1 MNLVKQKLKA
11 SGIHFIIS
19 LFFISISLL
28 LALKFWYPAPFFEI
42 SGLDHIILI
51 LITVDVILGPLLT
64 LVVFKPKKP
73 SLKIDLT
80 IIGLVQIVAFC
91 YGFYTIYSA
100 HPLYIAFAGDRFTPI
115 NTNEVDPAKAKYPEL
130 KKSKLTGPTLVYV
143 QKPSDPSEVSRLTME
158 VLSGKPDL
166 DTRPEYY
173 EPFKKFTDT
182 MLTKS
187 INPEVFQRNNNNKQQ
202 LNNFLAKHGKQA
214 TDYVFLALSGKE
226 RDVLWAF
233 NSQSW
238 EPIDI
243 IDINPFGI

>member
-19 LFFISISLL
+19 LSFISISLL

-130 KKSKLTGPTLVYV
+130 KKSKLTGPELVYV
-143 QKPSDPSEVSRLTME
+143 QKPADPAEMSRVTME

-166 DTRPEYY
+166 DARPEYY

-182 MLTKS
+182 ILTKS
-187 INPEVFQRNNNNKQQ
+187 ISPEKIQANDKNKQQ
-202 LNNFLAKHGKQA
+202 LENFLAQYGKTA
-214 TDYVFLALSGKE
+214 DDYAFLALVGKE
-226 RDVLWAF
+226 KDVLWAF
-233 NSQSW
+233 DRHNG
-238 EPIDI
+238 EPVDI
-243 IDINPFGI
+243 IDINPFSL